1 MAIPTGRPRGQQEV
15 PLWMYNI
22 AKDVIEDPSYAQL
35 PVDVIRQE
43 IRERLSERP
52 DWPSKLHLISLQ
64 FVTNLR
70 SSLTH
75 PNFCRRPRQ
84 CYRVDD
90 DTSSSE
96 VEEVD
101 DSASAVSMT
110 SFHAPQET
118 TTSNELGAAAGS
130 SPHAVHIP
138 TFVTSPGSEGETRRF
153 EFLHVFCQFL
163 EVQLDHLKL
172 LSESRKHQKAPKK
185 APKKGRKMLKKG
197 GKPLK
202 KYRTRLR
209 EGIEITDAGND
220 NEPKLQPTN
229 AVLRTRRGQ
238 AHKPDDDLDSL
249 FGSDGE
255 EEHENYAP
263 EDS

>member
-1 MAIPTGRPRGQQEV
+1 
-15 PLWMYNI
+15 MYNI

-35 PVDVIRQE
+35 SVEVVRQE
-43 IRERLSERP
+43 ILERLSERP

-84 CYRVDD
+84 CYRVDG
-90 DTSSSE
+90 DTSSSPE
-96 VEEVD
+96 EEEEEEVD
-101 DSASAVSMT
+101 DSASVVSMT
-110 SFHAPQET
+110 SFHSPQET
-118 TTSNELGAAAGS
+118 TTSNEPAAATGS

-138 TFVTSPGSEGETRRF
+138 AFATSPGSEGETRRF

-163 EVQLDHLKL
+163 EVQLEHLKL
-172 LSESRKHQKAPKK
+172 LSQSRKHQKARKK

-197 GKPLK
+197 GKSPK
-202 KYRTRLR
+202 KYRTCLR

-238 AHKPDDDLDSL
+238 AHNPDDDLDSL
-249 FGSDGE
+249 FRSDGA

-263 EDS
+263 EDN